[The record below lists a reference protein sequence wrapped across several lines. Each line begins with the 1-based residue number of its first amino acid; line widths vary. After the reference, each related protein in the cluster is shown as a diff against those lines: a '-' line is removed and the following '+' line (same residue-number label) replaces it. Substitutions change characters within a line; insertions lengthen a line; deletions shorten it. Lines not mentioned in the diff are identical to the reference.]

1 MPTLNSHC
9 SVRHPCLA
17 HPLTEVARAGR
28 QLLSAA
34 QGRGHGPSFYQG
46 PKFNSDYWILDSV
59 SLFNPTCLK
68 GQCLSSNSMDPSLNT
83 CSVFHPWRVM
93 LGTQHSK
100 HL

>member
-1 MPTLNSHC
+1 MPTLNSH
-9 SVRHPCLA
+9 SSARQPCPA
-17 HPLTEVARAGR
+17 HPLAEEARAGR

-34 QGRGHGPSFYQG
+34 QGRGHSPSFCQG
-46 PKFNSDYWILDSV
+46 PEFNSEYWILDSV
-59 SLFNPTCLK
+59 SPFNTTCLK

-83 CSVFHPWRVM
+83 CSVLHPWMVM